1 MTSINPGWLK
11 RFSLT
16 VLEFFLPRLCLFCG
30 AGVGE
35 AAAQAVCPECEA
47 QIDWVA
53 SPLCPCCGRV
63 FESGDGDDR
72 LCGDCQ
78 TEPPP
83 FARAR
88 AAAVYDPEG
97 PVGQAVKRLKFARQ
111 MAYLPLMQSWLQRP
125 ACLELVA
132 EADLLLP
139 VPLHPRRLKGRGFNQ
154 ALLLA
159 QAFPDKPL
167 GREVLIRSRHTLP
180 QVGLNPKERRD
191 NVKGAFAVAQPDAGA
206 RQEYLADRRPVHHRG
221 HGERVRPG
229 VAPGRGRPGGGAH
242 RGPGEARVAQGA
254 PS

>member
-1 MTSINPGWLK
+1 MKTPSMTSINPGWLK

-35 AAAQAVCPECEA
+35 AAAQAVCPKCEA
-47 QIDWVA
+47 QIEWVA

-88 AAAVYDPEG
+88 AAALYDPEG

-111 MAYLPLMQSWLQRP
+111 MAYLPPMQSWLRRP
-125 ACLELVA
+125 GCRELVDA
-132 EADLLLP
+132 TDLLLP

-159 QAFPDKPL
+159 QAFPAKPV
-167 GREVLIRSRHTLP
+167 GREVLIRHRHTAP
-180 QVGLNPKERRD
+180 QVGLNPKERRA
-191 NVKGAFAVAQPDAGA
+191 NVKGAFAVAQPESVHGKNVLLIDDLFTTGATARECARVLLRAGA
-206 RQEYLADRRPVHHRG
+206 
-221 HGERVRPG
+221 
-229 VAPGRGRPGGGAH
+229 
-242 RGPGEARVAQGA
+242 ARVEVLTVARVKHD
-254 PS
+254 